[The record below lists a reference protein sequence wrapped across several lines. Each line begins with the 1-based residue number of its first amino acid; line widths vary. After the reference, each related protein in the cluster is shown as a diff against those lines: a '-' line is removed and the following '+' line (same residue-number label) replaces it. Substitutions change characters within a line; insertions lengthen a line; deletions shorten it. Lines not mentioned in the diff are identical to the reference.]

1 MTSSQ
6 IIKYQHRKLKKRKI
20 LQRAIAILIGGIIAA
35 VGLEIFLV
43 PNSVIDGG
51 ITGISIM
58 LAHLT
63 GIPLG
68 VFIFLLN
75 LPFIFIGRK
84 QIGKT
89 FAFSTLFGIAVLS
102 FFTAL
107 FTPVPAFT
115 QDILLATIFGGIVIG
130 IGVGLVIKFG
140 GAMDGTEIL
149 AILINKKFPFSV
161 GEIIMFIN
169 VFILAI
175 AGFVFNWNRAMYS
188 IIAYI
193 IATKTIDVVVQGLDQ
208 SKSVYIISDNYKE
221 IGIIVILLIHAFIFP
236 PNFTTIAGES
246 LQNIKNMLVK
256 KLEGLAVWLE
266 NGATNK
272 DYFIAEMDGM
282 VWSKLQDAFQ
292 DISKAENSMRFNPF
306 RSKSSLELKLIKQK
320 LTILRKEYTIIERF
334 YEIILQWN
342 EEKTMTKEEIQYWSS
357 TFIFLGDAL
366 KNWTAEETL
375 SVLDNSSIYHEHLKM
390 DATRFLQ
397 ILKT

>member
-1 MTSSQ
+1 MTSSD
-6 IIKYQHRKLKKRKI
+6 IVKYQHRRLKKRKI
-20 LQRAIAILIGGIIAA
+20 LQRGIAILLGGIIAA
-35 VGLEIFLV
+35 IGLEIFLV

-68 VFIFLLN
+68 VFIFILN

-89 FAFSTLFGIAVLS
+89 FAFSTLFGIAALS

-130 IGVGLVIKFG
+130 IGVGIVIRFG

-208 SKSVYIISDNYKE
+208 SKSVWIISDNYKE
-221 IGIIVILLIHAFIFP
+221 IGDAILARLGRGVTYLKGEGAFTEDEKQVIFCIINRLEEAKLKTIVEELDDKAF
-236 PNFTTIAGES
+236 
-246 LQNIKNMLVK
+246 
-256 KLEGLAVWLE
+256 LAF
-266 NGATNK
+266 G
-272 DYFIAEMDGM
+272 DIAEVRGGNF
-282 VWSKLQDAFQ
+282 KKK
-292 DISKAENSMRFNPF
+292 DI
-306 RSKSSLELKLIKQK
+306 
-320 LTILRKEYTIIERF
+320 
-334 YEIILQWN
+334 
-342 EEKTMTKEEIQYWSS
+342 
-357 TFIFLGDAL
+357 
-366 KNWTAEETL
+366 
-375 SVLDNSSIYHEHLKM
+375 H
-390 DATRFLQ
+390 
-397 ILKT
+397 